1 MSEAAPTRIPVLLV
15 DDDIGNL
22 LSLEVALR
30 EMDLELVRATSGTDA
45 LRQLLMREYP
55 LVLLDVRMP
64 DMDGFELAHLMRGN
78 ARTRDIPI
86 IFMTA
91 NPDQTAANIG
101 YAHGAVDYLF
111 KPIVP
116 EILRAKVAVFVEL
129 HRKTRLVVQLQ
140 RREHEQ
146 KLIEERQRWEAERM
160 QAELSALKTRDEF
173 LSMASHEL
181 KTPLTS
187 MQLQLSLETKRRGRE
202 SSESEFLVRFQR
214 QMDRLVRLTDRLID
228 AAFLKDA
235 PPLLSPEACD
245 LVEVVNEAVDE
256 LRPAAELARCEISV
270 HAPPSVKGTWDRMW
284 LSHAVANLLDNALK
298 FGAGGKVRVAVDD
311 DGATARISVSD
322 RGIGVEPADQKRLFE
337 LFARPNASSA
347 YGGLGLGLFIVR
359 RVAESHGGRVAVHS
373 DQTGGS
379 RFVIELPHR

>member
-1 MSEAAPTRIPVLLV
+1 VSDPTPTRIPVLLV
-15 DDDIGNL
+15 DDDLGNL

-45 LRQLLMREYP
+45 LRQLLIREYP

-129 HRKTRLVVQLQ
+129 HRKTRQVVQLQ
-140 RREHEQ
+140 KREHEQ
-146 KLIEERQRWEAERM
+146 KLTEERQRWEAERM
-160 QAELSALKTRDEF
+160 QSELSALQTRDEF

-187 MQLQLSLETKRRGRE
+187 MQLLLSLEAKRRGRE
-202 SSESEFLVRFQR
+202 VPESEFLVRFQR
-214 QMDRLVRLTDRLID
+214 QMDRLLRLTDRLID
-228 AAFLKDA
+228 AAFLKNA
-235 PPLLSPEACD
+235 PPLLSPESCD
-245 LVEVVNEAVDE
+245 LVEVVNEAVEE
-256 LRPAAELARCEISV
+256 LRAAAELARCEISI
-270 HAPPSVKGTWDRMW
+270 HAPPAVKGTWDRLW
-284 LSHAVANLLDNALK
+284 LSHAVANLVDNSLK
-298 FGAGGKVRVAVDD
+298 FGAGGQVHITVE
-311 DGATARISVSD
+311 DGEMARISVAD
-322 RGIGVEPADQKRLFE
+322 RGIGVQPGDQERLFQ
-337 LFARPNASSA
+337 LFARPDASSA

-359 RVAESHGGRVAVHS
+359 RVAESHGGRVTVTS
-373 DQTGGS
+373 DPEAGTK
-379 RFVIELPHR
+379 FVIELPRR

>member
-1 MSEAAPTRIPVLLV
+1 MSDPAPNRIPVLLV
-15 DDDIGNL
+15 DDDLGNL

-30 EMDLELVRATSGTDA
+30 EMDLELVRAMSGTDA
-45 LRQLLMREYP
+45 LRQLLIREYP

-116 EILRAKVAVFVEL
+116 EILRAKVSVFVEL

-140 RREHEQ
+140 KREHEQ
-146 KLIEERQRWEAERM
+146 KLVEERQRWEAERM
-160 QAELSALKTRDEF
+160 QSELSALQTRDEF

-187 MQLQLSLETKRRGRE
+187 MQLLLSLETKRRGRDAP
-202 SSESEFLVRFQR
+202 ESEFLVRFQR
-214 QMDRLVRLTDRLID
+214 QMDRLLRLTDRLID
-228 AAFLKDA
+228 AAFLKNA
-235 PPLLSPEACD
+235 PPLLSPESCD

-256 LRPAAELARCEISV
+256 LRAAAELARCEISI
-270 HAPPSVKGTWDRMW
+270 HAPPAVKGTWDRMW
-284 LSHAVANLLDNALK
+284 LSHAVANLVDNSLK
-298 FGAGGKVRVAVDD
+298 FGAGGKVSITVE
-311 DGATARISVSD
+311 DGETPRISVSD
-322 RGIGVEPADQKRLFE
+322 EGIGVQPADQERLFE
-337 LFARPNASSA
+337 LFARPDAASA

-359 RVAESHGGRVAVHS
+359 RVAESHGGRVTVTSNPQAG
-373 DQTGGS
+373 T
-379 RFVIELPHR
+379 RFVIELPRR

>member
-1 MSEAAPTRIPVLLV
+1 MSEPTPTRIPVLLV
-15 DDDIGNL
+15 DDDLGNL

-45 LRQLLMREYP
+45 LRQLLIREYP

-129 HRKTRLVVQLQ
+129 HRKTRQVVQLQ
-140 RREHEQ
+140 KREHEQ
-146 KLIEERQRWEAERM
+146 KLVEERQRWEAERM
-160 QAELSALKTRDEF
+160 QSELSALQTRDEF

-187 MQLQLSLETKRRGRE
+187 MQLLLSLETKRRGRE
-202 SSESEFLVRFQR
+202 APESEFLVRFQR
-214 QMDRLVRLTDRLID
+214 QMDRLLRLTDRLID
-228 AAFLKDA
+228 AAFLKNA
-235 PPLLSPEACD
+235 PPLLSPESCD
-245 LVEVVNEAVDE
+245 LVEVVNEAVEE
-256 LRPAAELARCEISV
+256 LRAAAELARCEISI
-270 HAPPSVKGTWDRMW
+270 HSPPAVKGTWDRLW
-284 LSHAVANLLDNALK
+284 LSHAVANLVDNSLK
-298 FGAGGKVRVAVDD
+298 FGAGGQVHIAIE
-311 DGATARISVSD
+311 DGETVRISVAD
-322 RGIGVEPADQKRLFE
+322 RGIGVQPGDQERLFN
-337 LFARPNASSA
+337 LFARPDATSA

-359 RVAESHGGRVAVHS
+359 RVAESHGGRVIVNSNPEAG
-373 DQTGGS
+373 TK
-379 RFVIELPHR
+379 FVIELPRR

>member
-1 MSEAAPTRIPVLLV
+1 MSDPTPTRIPVLLV
-15 DDDIGNL
+15 DDDLGNL

-30 EMDLELVRATSGTDA
+30 EMDLEMVRATSGTDA
-45 LRQLLMREYP
+45 LRQLLIREYP

-129 HRKTRLVVQLQ
+129 HRKTRQVVQLQ
-140 RREHEQ
+140 KREHEQ
-146 KLIEERQRWEAERM
+146 KLTEERQRWEAERM
-160 QAELSALKTRDEF
+160 QGELSALQTRDEF

-187 MQLQLSLETKRRGRE
+187 MQLLLSLETKRRGRE
-202 SSESEFLVRFQR
+202 VPESEFLVRFQR
-214 QMDRLVRLTDRLID
+214 QMDRLLRLTDRLID
-228 AAFLKDA
+228 AAFLKNA
-235 PPLLSPEACD
+235 PPLLSPESCD
-245 LVEVVNEAVDE
+245 LVEVVNEAVEE
-256 LRPAAELARCEISV
+256 LRAAAELARCEISI
-270 HAPPSVKGTWDRMW
+270 HAPPAVKGTWDRLW
-284 LSHAVANLLDNALK
+284 LSHAVANLVDNSLK
-298 FGAGGKVRVAVDD
+298 FGAGGQVDITVE
-311 DGATARISVSD
+311 DGETARISVAD
-322 RGIGVEPADQKRLFE
+322 RGIGVQPGDQERLFQ
-337 LFARPNASSA
+337 LFARPDTSSA

-359 RVAESHGGRVAVHS
+359 RVAESHGGRVTVTS
-373 DQTGGS
+373 DPQAGTK
-379 RFVIELPHR
+379 FVIELPRR

>member
-1 MSEAAPTRIPVLLV
+1 VSEAQPTRIPVLLV

-30 EMDLELVRATSGTDA
+30 DMDLDLVRATSGTDA
-45 LRQLLMREYP
+45 LRQLLVREFP

-78 ARTRDIPI
+78 GRTRDIPI

-116 EILRAKVAVFVEL
+116 EILRAKVSVFVEL

-140 RREHEQ
+140 KREHEQ

-202 SSESEFLVRFQR
+202 SPEREFLVRFQR
-214 QMDRLVRLTDRLID
+214 QMDRLLRLTDRLID

-235 PPLLSPEACD
+235 PPLLSPAACD
-245 LVEVVNEAVDE
+245 LVEVVNEGGG
-256 LRPAAELARCEISV
+256 RAA
-270 HAPPSVKGTWDRMW
+270 P
-284 LSHAVANLLDNALK
+284 
-298 FGAGGKVRVAVDD
+298 GGR
-311 DGATARISVSD
+311 
-322 RGIGVEPADQKRLFE
+322 
-337 LFARPNASSA
+337 ARP
-347 YGGLGLGLFIVR
+347 V
-359 RVAESHGGRVAVHS
+359 
-373 DQTGGS
+373 
-379 RFVIELPHR
+379 

>member
-1 MSEAAPTRIPVLLV
+1 VSDPTPTRIPVLLV
-15 DDDIGNL
+15 DDDLGNL

-45 LRQLLMREYP
+45 LRQLLIREYP

-64 DMDGFELAHLMRGN
+64 DLDGFELAHLMRGN

-129 HRKTRLVVQLQ
+129 HRKTRQVVQLQ
-140 RREHEQ
+140 KREHEQ
-146 KLIEERQRWEAERM
+146 KLTEERQRWEAERM
-160 QAELSALKTRDEF
+160 QSELSALQTRDEF

-187 MQLQLSLETKRRGRE
+187 MQLLLSLETKRRGRE
-202 SSESEFLVRFQR
+202 VPESEFLVRFQR
-214 QMDRLVRLTDRLID
+214 QMDRLLRLTDRLID
-228 AAFLKDA
+228 AAFLKNA
-235 PPLLSPEACD
+235 PPLLSPESCD
-245 LVEVVNEAVDE
+245 LVEVVNEAVEE
-256 LRPAAELARCEISV
+256 LRAAAELARCEISI
-270 HAPPSVKGTWDRMW
+270 HAPPAVKGTWDRLW
-284 LSHAVANLLDNALK
+284 LSHAVANLVDNSLK
-298 FGAGGKVRVAVDD
+298 FGAGGQVHIAIE
-311 DGATARISVSD
+311 DGETVRISVAD
-322 RGIGVEPADQKRLFE
+322 RGIGVQPGDQERLFQ
-337 LFARPNASSA
+337 LFARPDASSA

-359 RVAESHGGRVAVHS
+359 RVAESHGGRVTVTS
-373 DQTGGS
+373 DPQAGT
-379 RFVIELPHR
+379 RFVIELPRR

>member
-1 MSEAAPTRIPVLLV
+1 VSDPTPTRIPVLLV
-15 DDDIGNL
+15 DDDLGNL

-45 LRQLLMREYP
+45 LRQLLIREYP

-129 HRKTRLVVQLQ
+129 HRKTRQVVQLQ
-140 RREHEQ
+140 KREHEQ
-146 KLIEERQRWEAERM
+146 KLTEERQRWEAERM
-160 QAELSALKTRDEF
+160 QSELSALQTRDEF

-187 MQLQLSLETKRRGRE
+187 MQLLLSLETKRRGRE
-202 SSESEFLVRFQR
+202 VPESEFLVRFQR
-214 QMDRLVRLTDRLID
+214 QMDRLLRLTDRLID
-228 AAFLKDA
+228 AAFLKNA
-235 PPLLSPEACD
+235 PPLLSPESCD
-245 LVEVVNEAVDE
+245 LVEVVNEAVEE
-256 LRPAAELARCEISV
+256 LRAAAELARCEISI
-270 HAPPSVKGTWDRMW
+270 HAPPAVKGTWDRLW
-284 LSHAVANLLDNALK
+284 LSHAVANLVDNSLK
-298 FGAGGKVRVAVDD
+298 FGAGGQVHIAIE
-311 DGATARISVSD
+311 DGETVRISVAD
-322 RGIGVEPADQKRLFE
+322 RGIGVQPGDQERLFQ
-337 LFARPNASSA
+337 LFARPDASSA

-359 RVAESHGGRVAVHS
+359 RVAESHGGRVTVTS
-373 DQTGGS
+373 DPQAGT
-379 RFVIELPHR
+379 RFVIELPRR

>member
-1 MSEAAPTRIPVLLV
+1 VSDPTPTRIPVLLV
-15 DDDIGNL
+15 DDDLGNL

-45 LRQLLMREYP
+45 LRQLLIREYP

-91 NPDQTAANIG
+91 NPDQTAANTG

-129 HRKTRLVVQLQ
+129 HRKTRQVVQLQ
-140 RREHEQ
+140 KREHEQ
-146 KLIEERQRWEAERM
+146 KLTEERQRWEAERM
-160 QAELSALKTRDEF
+160 QSELSALQTRDEF

-187 MQLQLSLETKRRGRE
+187 MQLLLSLETKRRGRE
-202 SSESEFLVRFQR
+202 VPESEFLVRFQR
-214 QMDRLVRLTDRLID
+214 QMDRLLRLTDRLID
-228 AAFLKDA
+228 AAFLKNA
-235 PPLLSPEACD
+235 PPLLSPESCD
-245 LVEVVNEAVDE
+245 LVEVVNEAVEE
-256 LRPAAELARCEISV
+256 LRAAAELARCEISI
-270 HAPPSVKGTWDRMW
+270 HAPPAVKGTWDRLW
-284 LSHAVANLLDNALK
+284 LSHAVANLVDNSLK
-298 FGAGGKVRVAVDD
+298 FGAGGQVHIAIE
-311 DGATARISVSD
+311 DGETVRISVAD
-322 RGIGVEPADQKRLFE
+322 RGIGVQPGDQERLFQ
-337 LFARPNASSA
+337 LFARPDASSA

-359 RVAESHGGRVAVHS
+359 RVAESHGGRVTVTS
-373 DQTGGS
+373 DPQAGT
-379 RFVIELPHR
+379 RFVIELPRR

>member
-1 MSEAAPTRIPVLLV
+1 VSEAVPTRIPVLLV

-30 EMDLELVRATSGTDA
+30 GMDLDLVQAMSGTEA
-45 LRQLLMREYP
+45 LRQLLIRDFP

-116 EILRAKVAVFVEL
+116 EILRAKVSVFVEL

-140 RREHEQ
+140 KREHEQ

-160 QAELSALKTRDEF
+160 QAELAGLKTRDEF

-187 MQLQLSLETKRRGRE
+187 MQLLLSLETKRRSRE
-202 SSESEFLVRFQR
+202 SPEREFLLRFQR
-214 QMDRLVRLTDRLID
+214 QMDRLLRLTDRLID

-235 PPLLSPEACD
+235 PALLSLGACD

-256 LRPAAELARCEISV
+256 LRPAAELARCEISI
-270 HAPPSVKGTWDRMW
+270 HAPPSVNGTWDRMW

-298 FGAGGKVRVAVDD
+298 FGAGGKVQVTIED
-311 DGATARISVSD
+311 DGATVRISVSD

-337 LFARPNASSA
+337 LFARPDASSA

-373 DQTGGS
+373 DQATGS
-379 RFVIELPHR
+379 SFVIELPRQ